1 MNTLTAIEA
10 DRVVQ
15 LMKNAID
22 RLQILSYLPTM
33 VDEDLVTEIQTETT
47 LNILEKLWSTEE
59 NFVILTEGL
68 GPNDLGAAEIE
79 LLKKIHV
86 HTRTCCRNLQ
96 LDRQSLQM
104 MMSRPET
111 QSEEFTAFVRYLI
124 ELKSHVYSRLTT
136 TVEDEAANRSMLH
149 ELTERERRAEES
161 KDALQTKL
169 NEVRDER
176 EHTTYGL
183 DQILRKL
190 QLELQDLTISN
201 KTELDSVQRE
211 MSEAISKAASD
222 HELRIRQLQD
232 QLDTLERQ
240 SNEIMEKNRDEEQRL
255 RKEKSRAE
263 HALSDKI
270 ALYDEDMDS
279 RRVALEEMK
288 KSFRQENEEYLVL
301 KEYFDKI
308 DKDLMRESEENEIL
322 DAVLRREAFAA
333 RVFYNAALKIQS
345 VLARGRQARKFVAA
359 LKSKKG
365 GKGKKGKK

>member
-15 LMKNAID
+15 LLKHAID
-22 RLQILSYLPTM
+22 RLQIISYLPSF
-33 VDEDLVTEIQTETT
+33 VDEDLLAEVQTETT
-47 LNILEKLWSTEE
+47 LKILEKLWGTEE
-59 NFVILTEGL
+59 NFSILTEGL

-79 LLKKIHV
+79 LLKKIHI

-96 LDRQSLQM
+96 LDRHSLQI

-111 QSEEFTAFVRYLI
+111 QSEEFTAFIRYLM
-124 ELKSHVYSRLTT
+124 ELKAHVYSRLTT
-136 TVEDEAANRSMLH
+136 TVEDEAANRTMLH

-161 KDALQTKL
+161 KEALQTKL
-169 NEVRDER
+169 NEVRVEK
-176 EHTTYGL
+176 ENTTYGL

-190 QLELQDLTISN
+190 QLELQDLTVSN
-201 KTELDSVQRE
+201 RTELDSVRRE

-222 HELRIRQLQD
+222 HELRMRQLQD
-232 QLDTLERQ
+232 QVDNLERQ
-240 SNEIMEKNRDEEQRL
+240 SNETMEKNREEELRM

-270 ALYDEDMDS
+270 SLYDEDMDS
-279 RRVALEEMK
+279 RRIALEEMT
-288 KSFRQENEEYLVL
+288 KSFREENEEYLIL

-308 DKDLMRESEENEIL
+308 DADLMREREENDIL
-322 DAVLRREAFAA
+322 DAVARREAFAA
-333 RVFYNAALKIQS
+333 RMFYNAAVKIQS

-359 LKSKKG
+359 LKAKKG